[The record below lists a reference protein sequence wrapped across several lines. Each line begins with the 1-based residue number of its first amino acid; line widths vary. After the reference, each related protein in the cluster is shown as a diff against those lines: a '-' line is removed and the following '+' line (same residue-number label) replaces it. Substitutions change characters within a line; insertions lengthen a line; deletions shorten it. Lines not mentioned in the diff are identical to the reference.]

1 MQASPHGHVLL
12 NVSAVMPGL
21 SLDSS
26 WDAVPR
32 GQPLRPC
39 LVHPHSP
46 GPGHQEVLTRERAEV
61 WGCWSSCE
69 GRQAA
74 GLEARLQRP

>member
-12 NVSAVMPGL
+12 DVNASMQGSPWTWAGMLYQGA
-21 SLDSS
+21 SH
-26 WDAVPR
+26 WDPAGAP
-32 GQPLRPC
+32 P
-39 LVHPHSP
+39 SP

-61 WGCWSSCE
+61 RGCRPPCQ